1 MNPLRTYVVFAAL
14 GFRRYSAYRLATAA
28 GAFTNSVF
36 GLLRAPITMA
46 VIGAAGG
53 ELAGYGA
60 LEGATYAWLTQA
72 VLTPVNVWTWNE
84 LALRIRSGDIAV
96 DLARP
101 VDLQMT
107 YLAGDLGRAAFQVL
121 PRGLPPLLVG
131 ALVTGLA
138 LPTTVLPYVLG
149 LIALALGVCV
159 SFACR
164 WLVNLAAFW
173 LVELRGVLT
182 LHMVAVGALSGLTVP
197 VHWFPDWLARI
208 ASASPFPSMVQAPV
222 DLLAGRV
229 QGVEALG
236 VIGVQVAWFLG
247 VLLLGRV
254 VLARGV
260 RRLVV
265 QGG

>member
-1 MNPLRTYVVFAAL
+1 MDPLRTYVVFAAL
-14 GFRRYSAYRLATAA
+14 GLRRYSAYRLATAA

-36 GLLRAPITMA
+36 GLLRAPVTMA
-46 VIGAAGG
+46 VVGAAGG
-53 ELAGYGA
+53 TLAGYSPIEA
-60 LEGATYAWLTQA
+60 ATYAWLTQA
-72 VLTPVNVWTWNE
+72 ILTPVNVWTWDE
-84 LALRIRSGDIAV
+84 LAQRIRSGDVAV

-101 VDLQMT
+101 VDLQVS
-107 YLAGDLGRAAFQVL
+107 YLAADLGRAAFQLL

-138 LPTTVLPYVLG
+138 MPTTALPYVLG
-149 LIALALGVCV
+149 LLSLVLAVCV
-159 SFACR
+159 SFVCR

-182 LHMVAVGALSGLTVP
+182 LHMVAVSALSGLAVP
-197 VHWFPDWLARI
+197 VHWFPDWLARV
-208 ASASPFPSMVQAPV
+208 AAASPFPSMIQAPV
-222 DLLAGRV
+222 DVLTGRV

-236 VIGVQVAWFLG
+236 VLGVQLMWFVG
-247 VLLLGRV
+247 LLVVGRV
-254 VLARGV
+254 VMARGV